1 MVFLRNMFPNI
12 QLVYISSFL
21 LYNLKKTIINIIS
34 PELTM
39 SEGFKNL
46 ICTLDEQICSVKT
59 SDLSQIN
66 PNKFLYKTAFA
77 VKIPDLAGRS
87 L

>member
-1 MVFLRNMFPNI
+1 
-12 QLVYISSFL
+12 
-21 LYNLKKTIINIIS
+21 
-34 PELTM
+34 M

-46 ICTLDEQICSVKT
+46 ICTLAEQICSSVKT

>member
-1 MVFLRNMFPNI
+1 
-12 QLVYISSFL
+12 
-21 LYNLKKTIINIIS
+21 
-34 PELTM
+34 M